1 MQFLRGLGFFL
12 LGWILASMV
21 ASLVIGVVG
30 ARATSLGDSAQ
41 LLAALAGGIAMLVY
55 QRNTKG

>member
-55 QRNTKG
+55 LRNTKG